1 MTDDV
6 VQLAGDPRPL
16 VAEGDLGEEFTLILE
31 LLDAQGQLVGGLP
44 AQSQYP
50 RGGVRRAQPP
60 ATPASGYVLVV
71 ASREVKGGLIRIRPL
86 RRRGVSSNPQT

>member
-31 LLDAQGQLVGGLP
+31 LLDAQSQLVGGLP
-44 AQSQYP
+44 AQSQYGS
-50 RGGVRRAQPP
+50 GGIGRDSEHEHGHP
-60 ATPASGYVLVV
+60 AGLSAEDVEGHQ
-71 ASREVKGGLIRIRPL
+71 EGG
-86 RRRGVSSNPQT
+86 GAEGH